1 MFKVTQ
7 SVSGR
12 MNIWIYE
19 CFTKQQ
25 LLSTM
30 KSKSHACDLMFSS
43 LCLSFPLLFYKI
55 TWLRYE
61 SKLCIQYD
69 FSHVRKTKQY
79 ILTNET
85 GKDVP
90 FFLPLSSVSTNN
102 LIEEYSEKNLK
113 HVLLLNGTS

>member
-43 LCLSFPLLFYKI
+43 LCLSFPLANIYRKI
-55 TWLRYE
+55 YMPGR
-61 SKLCIQYD
+61 
-69 FSHVRKTKQY
+69 
-79 ILTNET
+79 ILTLFSILT
-85 GKDVP
+85 P
-90 FFLPLSSVSTNN
+90 
-102 LIEEYSEKNLK
+102 
-113 HVLLLNGTS
+113 